1 MVGQQIKMVAD
12 NQPRLFQPRRLFSKL
27 RQLDQQAVAQIFR
40 CDANRIKTLDSLED
54 RFHLLQADLVIADA
68 VDNIF
73 NLNREVAR
81 IVDGVDDR
89 GGNSAV
95 GVGERRQLN
104 LPHQIVLQRLGGL
117 ALIDGKLVVL
127 IVDAVTRRRASGID
141 FIPAGIERQFV
152 GHLFLLKRIDGI
164 EGLAVLHLFC
174 LYLVV
179 KIGLL
184 KQRVTFQR
192 LLELLLEF

>member
-12 NQPRLFQPRRLFSKL
+12 NQPGLFQPRRLFSKL

-54 RFHLLQADLVIADA
+54 RFHLRADLVIADA

-73 NLNREVAR
+73 NLNREAR

-95 GVGERRQLN
+95 GVGEGVSSTCHIR
-104 LPHQIVLQRLGGL
+104 
-117 ALIDGKLVVL
+117 
-127 IVDAVTRRRASGID
+127 
-141 FIPAGIERQFV
+141 
-152 GHLFLLKRIDGI
+152 
-164 EGLAVLHLFC
+164 
-174 LYLVV
+174 
-179 KIGLL
+179 
-184 KQRVTFQR
+184 
-192 LLELLLEF
+192 